1 MKRFQFLSVF
11 SAFALVLTACASSQA
26 VNIPAPQSP
35 VLAAATTPEWF
46 DMELTDAQ
54 SGETFTMNDYAG
66 KVVLLETMAIWCPNC
81 VVQANEVRKLRAA
94 LENPDDL
101 ISVSLDVDFNE
112 DQASLKEYAS
122 GYGFD
127 WHFAVAPLLV
137 ARALG
142 NLYSAEYLNP
152 PLSPMLII
160 DRDGNVHH
168 LDYGKKDAE
177 TLQKIVEP
185 YLTK

>member
-1 MKRFQFLSVF
+1 L
-11 SAFALVLTACASSQA
+11 
-26 VNIPAPQSP
+26 
-35 VLAAATTPEWF
+35 
-46 DMELTDAQ
+46 
-54 SGETFTMNDYAG
+54 
-66 KVVLLETMAIWCPNC
+66 
-81 VVQANEVRKLRAA
+81 RKLRAA